1 MKGVY
6 TFTHFGRLQKAF
18 YHNSVKQNLQQ
29 KFVCSNAFY
38 GDVQQVTHPVSS
50 EGRCDRF
57 LTFIIK
63 GKCLWMGSFAIF
75 VENIIL
81 TQPREIEPN
90 FYYLIR
96 LHPFPTLPP
105 WGLQIYIDRCIT
117 IKINTDLIKLI
128 TCMLCF
134 LESNV
139 NIILTFPFR
148 CVSPVK

>member
-1 MKGVY
+1 
-6 TFTHFGRLQKAF
+6 
-18 YHNSVKQNLQQ
+18 
-29 KFVCSNAFY
+29 
-38 GDVQQVTHPVSS
+38 
-50 EGRCDRF
+50 
-57 LTFIIK
+57 
-63 GKCLWMGSFAIF
+63 MGNFAIF

-81 TQPREIEPN
+81 TQPREIDPN

-105 WGLQIYIDRCIT
+105 WGLQIYIDRGIT

-128 TCMLCF
+128 TGMLCF
-134 LESNV
+134 LESYV